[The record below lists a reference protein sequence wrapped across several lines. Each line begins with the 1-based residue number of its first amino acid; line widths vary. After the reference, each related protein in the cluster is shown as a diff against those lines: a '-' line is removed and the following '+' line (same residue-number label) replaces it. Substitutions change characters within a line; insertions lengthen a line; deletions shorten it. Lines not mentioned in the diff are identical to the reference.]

1 MLYMEQKNYSFEIV
15 LGLLR
20 NENHIRGLAKILG
33 INHMSVRRKLSDLFN
48 ENVVDYKKEG
58 KNKNYFLK
66 KTIEAKTY
74 IFMSEEYKLL
84 KTLKRY
90 PGLRRIIENIQ
101 KNNKIKLAILFGSY
115 AKGNAKKESDVDIF
129 VDSVSRDLKKE
140 LELFDRRISI
150 KIGRYEKQNILI
162 KEIKKNHVIIKGV
175 QKYYEQNKF
184 FD

>member
-1 MLYMEQKNYSFEIV
+1 MEQKNYSFEIV

-20 NENHIRGLAKILG
+20 NENHIRGLAKILS

-90 PGLRRIIENIQ
+90 PGLRRII
-101 KNNKIKLAILFGSY
+101 K
-115 AKGNAKKESDVDIF
+115 
-129 VDSVSRDLKKE
+129 
-140 LELFDRRISI
+140 
-150 KIGRYEKQNILI
+150 
-162 KEIKKNHVIIKGV
+162 
-175 QKYYEQNKF
+175 
-184 FD
+184 